1 MNYVALLRGIN
12 VGGNSKVAMAE
23 LKACFERA
31 GFTAV
36 KTYINSGN
44 VLFSAG
50 DNTDDHVETIEKLI
64 EATFGFRVAVLIV
77 PVPQLHRIAQVIPA
91 GWLNNT
97 EQKTDVVFLWPQI
110 DAPTVIEQIG
120 LSADIEQ
127 FIYVPGALVWNI
139 SRKNVTK
146 SKLLRIVGTDLYKQ
160 MTVRNVN
167 TVRKLVELSSTGI

>member
-31 GFTAV
+31 GFTSV

-44 VLFSAG
+44 VLFSASDG
-50 DNTDDHVETIEKLI
+50 AEDIVETIEKHI

-77 PVPQLHRIAQVIPA
+77 SVPQLHQIAQVIPA
-91 GWLNNT
+91 DWLNNT
-97 EQKTDVVFLWPQI
+97 EQKTDVVFLWPKV
-110 DAPTVIEQIG
+110 DSPTVIEQIG
-120 LSADIEQ
+120 LNANIEQ
-127 FIYVPGALVWNI
+127 FKYVPGALVWNI

-167 TVRKLVELSSTGI
+167 TVRKLVELSSAGL